1 VILPAGARKIRPAG
15 ARKILRNPATLP
27 PGKDECYHGTFRSPH
42 PE

>member
-27 PGKDECYHGTFRSPH
+27 PREG
-42 PE
+42 